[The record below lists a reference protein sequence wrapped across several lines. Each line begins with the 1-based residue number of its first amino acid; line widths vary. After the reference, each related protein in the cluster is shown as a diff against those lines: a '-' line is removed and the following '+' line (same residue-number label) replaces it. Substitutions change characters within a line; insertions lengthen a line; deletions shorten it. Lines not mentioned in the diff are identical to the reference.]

1 MTIAGG
7 NGPPSPP
14 RLAVPIRI
22 SARADYATRACAELA
37 ADPAGRM
44 SGDQIAAAQNIP
56 LKFLLNILTELS
68 RGNIVHSHRGTS
80 GGYQLTRPASQI
92 TIAEILHAAE
102 GPAARIRGF
111 SPQELHYTGA
121 AEHLREVWVAVQ
133 ATLENLLQAVT
144 LADLVAG
151 TLPPTVATLT
161 RTPPPRPA
169 SPRPAGE
176 RA

>member
-1 MTIAGG
+1 MTIADG
-7 NGPPSPP
+7 NGPASPL

-37 ADPAGRM
+37 ADPAARM

-68 RGNIVHSHRGTS
+68 RGNIVRSHRGNS

-92 TIAEILHAAE
+92 TIAEILHAVE

-111 SPQELHYTGA
+111 SPQELRYAGA

-133 ATLENLLQAVT
+133 ATLEDLLQAVT
-144 LADLVAG
+144 LADVVAG
-151 TLPPTVATLT
+151 TLPPT
-161 RTPPPRPA
+161 R
-169 SPRPAGE
+169 
-176 RA
+176 

>member
-1 MTIAGG
+1 VTIADG
-7 NGPPSPP
+7 NGPASPP

-37 ADPAGRM
+37 ADPAARV

-56 LKFLLNILTELS
+56 LKFLLNILTELG
-68 RGNIVHSHRGTS
+68 RGNIVRSHRGNS

-92 TIAEILHAAE
+92 TIAEILHAVE

-111 SPQELHYTGA
+111 SPQELRYAGA

-133 ATLENLLQAVT
+133 ATLEDLLQAVT
-144 LADLVAG
+144 LADVVAG
-151 TLPPTVATLT
+151 TLPPT
-161 RTPPPRPA
+161 R
-169 SPRPAGE
+169 
-176 RA
+176 